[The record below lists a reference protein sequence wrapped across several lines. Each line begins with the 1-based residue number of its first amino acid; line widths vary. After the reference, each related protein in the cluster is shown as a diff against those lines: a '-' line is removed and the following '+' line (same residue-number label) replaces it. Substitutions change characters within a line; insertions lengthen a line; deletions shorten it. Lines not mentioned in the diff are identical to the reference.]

1 MMSPLWLVSKMY
13 AKQEKIDRYAV
24 VSLAVVTVKLSIRR
38 WAVTTKRLYCCTRS
52 TSSGGLGTKDR
63 RQSNKSN
70 ATNIFCRQCMAA
82 TEVLTYSGCVLDVLC
97 VSCPLCSG
105 VCVLFVFVVYPSCYP
120 SDSLVTS
127 FCISRMSRRT
137 NHALASGDVTSKIS
151 SCHIS
156 MGGGGIPL

>member
-1 MMSPLWLVSKMY
+1 MMSPLWLVSKMH

-24 VSLAVVTVKLSIRR
+24 VLLAVVTVKLSIRR

-52 TSSGGLGTKDR
+52 TLSGGLGTKDR

-70 ATNIFCRQCMAA
+70 ATNIFCRQCTAA
-82 TEVLTYSGCVLDVLC
+82 TEFLTYSGIDLYVLC
-97 VSCPLCSG
+97 VPFPVFGG
-105 VCVLFVFVVYPSCYP
+105 VVAHCAPIVYP

-127 FCISRMSRRT
+127 VCISCMSRRI

-151 SCHIS
+151 SFHIS